1 MWRLMIKSDKTDF
14 NILFFKVQQIKDL
27 GFSFLFALI
36 FILIV
41 LYTVQAVVS
50 IDFLYKYTP
59 RIRSMF
65 CLFCTKGVLNCVKI

>member
-1 MWRLMIKSDKTDF
+1 MIKSDKTDF

-41 LYTVQAVVS
+41 LYTVLPCKS
-50 IDFLYKYTP
+50 IGNITKSNTVYLFNLYTVIPCFVHIYY
-59 RIRSMF
+59 IF
-65 CLFCTKGVLNCVKI
+65 F

>member
-27 GFSFLFALI
+27 GFSFLFALT
-36 FILIV
+36 FILIT

-50 IDFLYKYTP
+50 IDFLHKYTP

-65 CLFCTKGVLNCVKI
+65 CLFYTKGVLNCVKI